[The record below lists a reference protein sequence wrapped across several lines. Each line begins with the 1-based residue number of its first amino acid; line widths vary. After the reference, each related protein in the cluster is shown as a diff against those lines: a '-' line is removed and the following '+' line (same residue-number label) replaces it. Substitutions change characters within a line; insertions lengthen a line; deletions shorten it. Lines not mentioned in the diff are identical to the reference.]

1 MRSPLSALIVGLA
14 LALPMPLPAR
24 AQGRI
29 TVTAE
34 AQVEAPPD
42 MAQVSLGVTTRA
54 GTAAAAMAANSAELA
69 RVMDRLTAAGIA
81 PRDIQTTGLSLSPD
95 WQGAEDGAPARITG
109 YTAQNMVTVRV
120 RDLGILG
127 PVLDAAVRDGANTLH
142 GLSFGLAAPE
152 ALMDQARRTAVARA
166 LDRARLLAEAAGARL
181 GPVLEISEGGGG
193 WQPQPMFRAEAAA
206 TGAVP
211 VAGGEVSL
219 TASVTLVIALQ
230 PAP

>member
-1 MRSPLSALIVGLA
+1 MRIPLSALIVGLA
-14 LALPMPLPAR
+14 LALPLPGW

-34 AQVEAPPD
+34 ARVEAPPD
-42 MAQVSLGVTTRA
+42 VAQVTLGVTSRA
-54 GTAAAAMAANSAELA
+54 ETAAAAMVANSAELA

-95 WQGAEDGAPARITG
+95 WQGADDGAPARITG

-120 RDLGILG
+120 RDLGVLG

-142 GLSFGLAAPE
+142 GLSFGISAPDP
-152 ALMDQARRTAVARA
+152 LLDQARRTAVARA
-166 LDRARLLAEAAGARL
+166 LDRARLLAEAAGTQL
-181 GPVLEISEGGGG
+181 GPILEISEGGQG

-206 TGAVP
+206 MDAVP